1 MNKSDKNFLWRL
13 YLISRLDKCIFFLF
27 GFEIV
32 FFILCLNAVYI
43 KNIPLILIS
52 AIIMLAFYLS
62 ELWFISKSNKI
73 SRIFKDEMKEDDVK
87 DKLERI
93 FKDEVEE

>member
-32 FFILCLNAVYI
+32 FFILCLNAIYM
-43 KNIPLILIS
+43 KNELLIITS
-52 AIIMLAFYLS
+52 AIIMLLVFWLL
-62 ELWFISKSNKI
+62 ELWFISKSNK
-73 SRIFKDEMKEDDVK
+73 F
-87 DKLERI
+87 ERI
-93 FKDEVEE
+93 FKDEVKE